1 LRAANIPNRSYIQG
15 IRDGRIVEVPC
26 IVDKNGLRGKRVGQ
40 LTQPVLAILNLH
52 LEKSKVLAQGIIE
65 KDKGLILEAM
75 GMDPTTPSPEK
86 AEKILDEYLSIINPL
101 GC

>member
-1 LRAANIPNRSYIQG
+1 MDPSKPKIVIVGAGSLLTLRLFR
-15 IRDGRIVEVPC
+15 
-26 IVDKNGLRGKRVGQ
+26 
-40 LTQPVLAILNLH
+40 
-52 LEKSKVLAQGIIE
+52 KSEILAQGIME

-101 GC
+101 RH